1 MIASMKVTE
10 RAQQR
15 WDAIVER
22 FRAACILHRAGQ
34 EWESRRVIREELPP
48 LIKSWMQM
56 LPAGLKED
64 AKADLRDMFT
74 REQSMVDQG
83 HKLQRLFKE
92 TLVKRIIPQIEERIA
107 SKYRSIYAAK
117 LDQRHEAREA
127 ARREGS
133 WVRPSYG
140 PDGKAEENG
149 FGMGGRRVRFD
160 DVAGMIDALQQG
172 DSETMADSV
181 LSLGDIVQGMN
192 DAGIDPIL
200 TDGSAPG
207 PLSPAKFQDSQSI

>member
-1 MIASMKVTE
+1 MKVTE

-15 WDAIVER
+15 WDAVVER

-34 EWESRRVIREELPP
+34 EWESRRIIREELPP
-48 LIKSWMQM
+48 LIKSWMQL

-107 SKYRSIYAAK
+107 SKYRSIYANK
-117 LDQRHEAREA
+117 LDQRREAREA

-140 PDGKAEENG
+140 PEGDDDGP
-149 FGMGGRRVRFD
+149 FGVGGRRVRFE
-160 DVAGMIDALQQG
+160 DVSGMIDAIQQG
-172 DSETMADSV
+172 GSEAMADSV
-181 LSLGDIVQGMN
+181 LSLADIVQGMN
-192 DAGIDPIL
+192 EAGIEPIL
-200 TDGSAPG
+200 SDGSPAG
-207 PLSPAKFQDSQSI
+207 PLAPSQLHESQSI